1 MFFTETEFGSAKHFF
16 NNSFSLRER
25 ERGRERE
32 REREKERER
41 ELLFDE
47 IPSITPTEK
56 KPWTESEKTKH

>member
-56 KPWTESEKTKH
+56 KP

>member
-25 ERGRERE
+25 ERERE
-32 REREKERER
+32 RERKRERERERER

-56 KPWTESEKTKH
+56 KP